1 MILVLNNPQFG
12 QNLRFLRK
20 KYRYTRIKLAR
31 LAGCRALDIRNWETG
46 RSMDVDAAVLRKLS
60 TVLYTSV
67 EGLTDC
73 DLRTGKIEVTVVPPD
88 SF

>member
-1 MILVLNNPQFG
+1 MILVLDNLQFG

-20 KYRYTRIKLAR
+20 KYRYTPIKLAR
-31 LAGCRALDIRNWETG
+31 LAGGRPLDIRNWEKGT
-46 RSMDVDAAVLRKLS
+46 SMDVDAAVLKKIS
-60 TVLYTSV
+60 TALYTSV

-88 SF
+88 L